1 MGWPALRCP
10 KPSDRDET
18 AMTKIHE
25 VFHEGERAVQARAE
39 VPGDWLKQSE
49 SFVRSDMP
57 QQHRDFFEN
66 LPMLFLALLDRTGR
80 PWCVP
85 AFGAPGFVV
94 SPAPDL
100 LELRRT
106 PVLSNEFGLDRSTDA
121 SVGIVGIDLN
131 SRRRNRMN
139 GRVQHTS
146 DGAMTIQVDQS
157 FGNCPQYI
165 QTRALSAAQD
175 EPKPTS
181 RRRAD
186 LRDPEVR
193 RIIEASDTF
202 FIASRAAGSLDGG
215 NAGVDASHRGG
226 RPGFLGINDDGT
238 LSFPDFSGN
247 RFFNTLGN
255 IESDGRVSLFI
266 PDFET
271 GCAVLLTGRGTIDW
285 DSTRVASFEGA
296 ERIVDFVPE
305 EIWHATAAL
314 PVIASAPEPW
324 PGLDSTG
331 SWTDARLAALK
342 TGGYRRFEIASK
354 RRESDNITSFYLR
367 PADGGPIEP
376 HVAGQ
381 FLPIRI
387 QKDNGA
393 ILRSYTIS
401 QGPNGQYYRL
411 SIKREKH
418 GLASRLLHDHFGSG
432 DVIEV
437 GSPSGDFVLDDGIQP
452 IVMLSGGVGITPMIA
467 MLDAQV
473 AAVQDGAP
481 EREMYF
487 IHATQNS
494 ATQAFTEELNALARR
509 YDWLHLFI
517 AYSAPLKGD
526 KLGDTHDIESRFSMD
541 VLSRLL
547 PFGGYQFYLC
557 GPDAF
562 MRSFYSGLRE
572 IGVDRS
578 HIHNEFFGAGQLGES
593 EESIPGVVL
602 PKRAN
607 ITFARSGI
615 QAEWTTQSGTLLE
628 TAEAAGLQPNYNCR
642 SGKCGACA
650 ARLLSGAVHYQR
662 TPMLNPAEGEV
673 LTCCAVP
680 KGEEVNIDM

>member
-1 MGWPALRCP
+1 MKKVP
-10 KPSDRDET
+10 D
-18 AMTKIHE
+18 
-25 VFHEGERAVQARAE
+25 VFHIGERVVQARAD
-39 VPGDWLKQSE
+39 VPDTWLKQTE
-49 SFVRSDMP
+49 RFVRTEMP

-85 AFGAPGFVV
+85 AFGVPGFVV
-94 SPAPDL
+94 SPAPDRL
-100 LELRRT
+100 ALRGT
-106 PVLSNEFGLDRSTDA
+106 PVLANELELERSTGA
-121 SVGIVGIDLN
+121 SVGIVGVDLTN
-131 SRRRNRMN
+131 RRRNRMN
-139 GRVQHTS
+139 GRVQDTS
-146 DGAMTIQVDQS
+146 GGVMTIQVDQS

-165 QTRALSAAQD
+165 QTRTLSAAQD
-175 EPKPTS
+175 EAKPTN

-186 LRDPEVR
+186 LHDPEVR
-193 RIIEASDTF
+193 RTIEASDTF

-215 NAGVDASHRGG
+215 SAGVDASHRGG

-271 GCAVLLTGRGTIDW
+271 GCAVLLTGRGAIDW
-285 DSTRVASFEGA
+285 DSPRVASFEGA
-296 ERIVDFVPE
+296 ERIVDVVPE

-314 PVIASAPEPW
+314 PVISSAPEPW

-331 SWTDARLAALK
+331 TWADARLAALK
-342 TGGYRRFEIASK
+342 TDGYRRFEIAAK
-354 RRESDNITSFYLR
+354 RKESANITSFYLR

-411 SIKREKH
+411 SIKREEH
-418 GLASRLLHDHFGSG
+418 GLASRLLHDHFGNG
-432 DVIEV
+432 DTIEV
-437 GSPSGDFVLDDGIQP
+437 GSPSGDFVLDDVTQP

-473 AAVQDGAP
+473 AAVQGGTP
-481 EREMYF
+481 QREVYF

-494 ATQAFTEELNALARR
+494 ATQAFTEELIALARR
-509 YDWLHLFI
+509 YDWLHLYI

-526 KLGDTHDIESRFSMD
+526 TLGDTHDTEERLSMN
-541 VLSRLL
+541 VLAKVL

-557 GPDAF
+557 GPEMF
-562 MRSFYSGLRE
+562 MRSLYSGLRG

-578 HIHNEFFGAGQLGES
+578 HIHYEFFGAGELDEPEVG
-593 EESIPGVVL
+593 IPAVVL
-602 PKRAN
+602 PERSN
-607 ITFARSGI
+607 IAFTRSGV
-615 QAEWTTQSGTLLE
+615 QAEWTPQTGTLLE
-628 TAEAAGLQPNYNCR
+628 TAEAAGLKPTYSCR

-650 ARLLSGAVHYQR
+650 TRLVSGAVHYQR
-662 TPMLNPAEGEV
+662 TPVITPAKGDV

-680 KGEEVNIDM
+680 MGDEVQIDI

>member
-1 MGWPALRCP
+1 MKKVP
-10 KPSDRDET
+10 D
-18 AMTKIHE
+18 
-25 VFHEGERAVQARAE
+25 VFHIGERAVQARAD
-39 VPGDWLKQSE
+39 VPDTWLKQTE
-49 SFVRSDMP
+49 SFVRTEMP

-66 LPMLFLALLDRTGR
+66 LPMLFLAMLDRTGR

-94 SPAPDL
+94 SPAPDR
-100 LELRRT
+100 LELRGT
-106 PVLSNEFGLDRSTDA
+106 PVLANELELERSTGA
-121 SVGIVGIDLN
+121 SVGIVGIDLTN
-131 SRRRNRMN
+131 RRRNRMN

-146 DGAMTIQVDQS
+146 GGVMAIQVDQS

-165 QTRALSAAQD
+165 QTRALSAVPH
-175 EPKPTS
+175 EPKRPS
-181 RRRAD
+181 RRQAN

-215 NAGVDASHRGG
+215 SAGVDASHRGG

-271 GCAVLLTGRGTIDW
+271 GCAVLLTGRAAIDW

-296 ERIVDFVPE
+296 ERIVDVVPD
-305 EIWHATAAL
+305 EIWHATAAI

-331 SWTDARLAALK
+331 TWADARLAALK
-342 TGGYRRFEIASK
+342 TGGYRRFEIAAK
-354 RRESDNITSFYLR
+354 RKESDNITSFFLK

-387 QKDNGA
+387 RKDDDA

-401 QGPNGQYYRL
+401 QGPNGQEYRL
-411 SIKREKH
+411 SIKREPR
-418 GLASRLLHDHFGSG
+418 GLASRLLHDHIDNG
-432 DVIEV
+432 DIIEV
-437 GSPSGDFVLDDGIQP
+437 GSPSGDFVLDDGTQP

-473 AAVQDGAP
+473 AAVKDGAP
-481 EREMYF
+481 QREVYF

-494 ATQAFTEELNALARR
+494 ATQAFTEELVALARQ

-526 KLGDTHDIESRFSMD
+526 KLGDTHDLEAR
-541 VLSRLL
+541 LSIDALSKLL

-557 GPDAF
+557 GPEMF
-562 MRSFYSGLRE
+562 MRSLYSGLRE

-578 HIHNEFFGAGQLGES
+578 HIHYEFFGAGDLGES
-593 EESIPGVVL
+593 EEITPAVVL
-602 PKRAN
+602 PERAN
-607 ITFARSGI
+607 ITFARSGV
-615 QAEWTTQSGTLLE
+615 QAEWTAQSGTLLE
-628 TAEAAGLQPNYNCR
+628 TAEAAGLKPNYNCR

-650 ARLLSGAVHYQR
+650 TRLVSGAVHYQR
-662 TPMLNPAEGEV
+662 IPVIAPAKGEV

-680 KGEEVNIDM
+680 MGEDVQIDI

>member
-1 MGWPALRCP
+1 MKKVP
-10 KPSDRDET
+10 D
-18 AMTKIHE
+18 
-25 VFHEGERAVQARAE
+25 VFHIGERAVQARAG
-39 VPGDWLKQSE
+39 VPDTWLKQTE
-49 SFVRSDMP
+49 SFVRTEMP

-94 SPAPDL
+94 SPAPDR
-100 LELRRT
+100 LELRGT
-106 PVLSNEFGLDRSTDA
+106 PVLANELELERSTGA
-121 SVGIVGIDLN
+121 SVGIVGIDLTN
-131 SRRRNRMN
+131 RRRNRMN
-139 GRVQHTS
+139 GRVQDTS
-146 DGAMTIQVDQS
+146 GGVIAIQVDQS

-165 QTRALSAAQD
+165 QTRALSAVPD
-175 EPKPTS
+175 EPKRTS
-181 RRRAD
+181 RQRAN

-202 FIASRAAGSLDGG
+202 FIASRAAGSLVGG
-215 NAGVDASHRGG
+215 SAGVDASHRGG

-271 GCAVLLTGRGTIDW
+271 GCAVLLTGRAAIDW

-296 ERIVDFVPE
+296 ERIVDVVPD
-305 EIWHATAAL
+305 EIWHATAAI

-331 SWTDARLAALK
+331 TWTDARLAALK
-342 TGGYRRFEIASK
+342 TGGYRRFEIAAK
-354 RRESDNITSFYLR
+354 RKESDNITSFYLK

-387 QKDNGA
+387 RKDDDA

-401 QGPNGQYYRL
+401 QGPNGQDYRL
-411 SIKREKH
+411 SIKREPR
-418 GLASRLLHDHFGSG
+418 GLASRILHDELESG
-432 DVIEV
+432 DIIEV
-437 GSPSGDFVLDDGIQP
+437 GSPSGNFVLDEGAQP
-452 IVMLSGGVGITPMIA
+452 IVMLSGGVGITPMMA
-467 MLDAQV
+467 MLDAQM
-473 AAVQDGAP
+473 AAWRGGAP
-481 EREMYF
+481 RREVYF

-494 ATQAFTEELNALARR
+494 ASQAFREELAALAGQ
-509 YDWLHLFI
+509 YDWLHLFT
-517 AYSAPLKGD
+517 AYSAPLED
-526 KLGDTHDIESRFSMD
+526 DFLGDTHRIEARLSVD

-557 GPDAF
+557 GPEMF
-562 MRSFYSGLRE
+562 MRSLYSGLRE

-578 HIHNEFFGAGQLGES
+578 HIHYEFFGAGDLGES
-593 EESIPGVVL
+593 EEITPTVVL
-602 PKRAN
+602 PERAN
-607 ITFARSGI
+607 IRFARSGA
-615 QAEWTTQSGTLLE
+615 QAEWTHQSGTLLE
-628 TAEAAGLQPNYNCR
+628 TAEAAGLKPNYNCR

-650 ARLLSGAVHYQR
+650 TRLVSGAVHYQR
-662 TPMLNPAEGEV
+662 NPVITPAKGEV

-680 KGEEVNIDM
+680 MGEDVQIDI

>member
-1 MGWPALRCP
+1 MKKVP
-10 KPSDRDET
+10 D
-18 AMTKIHE
+18 
-25 VFHEGERAVQARAE
+25 VFHIGESAVQARADI
-39 VPGDWLKQSE
+39 PDTWLKQTE
-49 SFVRSDMP
+49 SFVRTEMP

-94 SPAPDL
+94 SPAPDR
-100 LELRRT
+100 LELRGT
-106 PVLSNEFGLDRSTDA
+106 PVLANELELERSTGA
-121 SVGIVGIDLN
+121 SVGIVGIDLTN
-131 SRRRNRMN
+131 RRRNRMN
-139 GRVQHTS
+139 GRVQDTS
-146 DGAMTIQVDQS
+146 GGIMAIQVDQS

-165 QTRALSAAQD
+165 QTRALSAAPD
-175 EPKPTS
+175 DPKRTS
-181 RRRAD
+181 RRQAN

-202 FIASRAAGSLDGG
+202 FIASRAAGSLVGG
-215 NAGVDASHRGG
+215 SAGVDASHRGG
-226 RPGFLGINDDGT
+226 RPGFLGVNDDGT

-271 GCAVLLTGRGTIDW
+271 GCAVLLTGRAAIDW
-285 DSTRVASFEGA
+285 DSARVASFQGA
-296 ERIVDFVPE
+296 ERIVDVVPD

-331 SWTDARLAALK
+331 TWTDARLAALK
-342 TGGYRRFEIASK
+342 TDGYRRFEIAAK
-354 RRESDNITSFYLR
+354 RKESDNITSFYLK

-387 QKDNGA
+387 RKGDDA

-401 QGPNGQYYRL
+401 QGPNGQDYRL
-411 SIKREKH
+411 SIKREPR
-418 GLASRLLHDHFGSG
+418 GLASRILHDELDNG
-432 DVIEV
+432 DIIEV
-437 GSPSGDFVLDDGIQP
+437 GSPLGDFVLDDGTQP

-473 AAVQDGAP
+473 AAVQGGAP
-481 EREMYF
+481 QREVYF

-494 ATQAFTEELNALARR
+494 ATQAFTEELVALARQ

-526 KLGDTHDIESRFSMD
+526 KLGDTHDTEERLSMN
-541 VLSRLL
+541 VLAKLL
-547 PFGGYQFYLC
+547 PFGGFQFYLC
-557 GPDAF
+557 GPEIF
-562 MRSFYSGLRE
+562 MRSLYSGLRE

-578 HIHNEFFGAGQLGES
+578 HIHYEFFGAGDLGES
-593 EESIPGVVL
+593 EEITPTVVL
-602 PKRAN
+602 PERAN
-607 ITFARSGI
+607 IRFARSGV
-615 QAEWTTQSGTLLE
+615 QAEWTHQSGTLLE
-628 TAEAAGLQPNYNCR
+628 TAEAAGLKPNYNCR

-650 ARLLSGAVHYQR
+650 TRLVSGAVHYQR
-662 TPMLNPAEGEV
+662 RPVITPGKGEV

-680 KGEEVNIDM
+680 MGEEVQIDI